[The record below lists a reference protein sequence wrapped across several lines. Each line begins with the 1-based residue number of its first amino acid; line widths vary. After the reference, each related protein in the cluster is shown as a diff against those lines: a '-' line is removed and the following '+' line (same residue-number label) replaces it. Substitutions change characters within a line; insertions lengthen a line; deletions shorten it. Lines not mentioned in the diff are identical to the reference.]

1 LSTDAAMAGAAVV
14 LGLNLVLLA
23 QAFGVPVPGLGE

>member
-1 LSTDAAMAGAAVV
+1 VQTLAAIGAALV

-23 QAFGVPVPGLGE
+23 EVFGVPVPWLAS